1 MVTEQGKYC
10 VKRHDYLDVVFCATK
25 YHKFLE
31 MIMNVYPQ
39 TISIRLPDED
49 RAKLDRAI
57 KLTRRSRS
65 FLMKEALERHLDDV
79 LREETKTQTARPMS
93 RLLSLEGKGVR
104 ASNPRS
110 REEIDQHIRWLRDHG

>member
-1 MVTEQGKYC
+1 
-10 VKRHDYLDVVFCATK
+10 
-25 YHKFLE
+25 
-31 MIMNVYPQ
+31 MNVYPQ